1 MKSRSPDQA
10 WIICILFKHQK
21 DEVSFN
27 YHFNPSFGWQLIY
40 RYSMSNPIS
49 NRKREKNLPIS
60 DNKEM
65 VISFTIEVSVAKKR
79 HRLLST
85 VQLILYSIVIGIPV
99 GSGQQETKISAEL
112 LWTKGP

>member
-40 RYSMSNPIS
+40 RYSMSNPYLIGKEKKTFPS
-49 NRKREKNLPIS
+49 LITRK
-60 DNKEM
+60 
-65 VISFTIEVSVAKKR
+65 
-79 HRLLST
+79 
-85 VQLILYSIVIGIPV
+85 
-99 GSGQQETKISAEL
+99 
-112 LWTKGP
+112 W